1 MKKIPKDD
9 EKMICEG
16 KEDLYCHVDSHPGII
31 NVFLQNLSKN
41 EQQITL
47 YPHFHQ
53 SVIFYTEI
61 PTIKLESHQFT
72 NFQFVYS
79 SNKSLVGKIVCI
91 FHEDERE
98 LLISMNDVKISKIQN
113 RDLFFYRTYNKIYP
127 LIESRQKL
135 LHIEITPFQ
144 ITEMLAN
151 TKYKFQTL
159 NHQYQDNILTWISL
173 NPFIFIN
180 LKNQFFEVYCSKPE
194 ILDEIENLIDNFKG
208 SSDKHFKNYKYFFEL
223 GVCLSTIS
231 DYITIKWDV
240 EPTLQKLLEI
250 SRLLKNL
257 HINFPV
263 DSLFNKLKSKKS
275 LDEMSNSEINELNQ
289 SINQIYIQIRT
300 ELGEI
305 M

>member
-1 MKKIPKDD
+1 
-9 EKMICEG
+9 MIYEG
-16 KEDLYCHVDSHPGII
+16 KEDLYCHVDSYPGII

-41 EQQITL
+41 AQQITL
-47 YPHFHQ
+47 YSQFHQ

-79 SNKSLVGKIVCI
+79 SEKSLEGKILCI

-98 LLISMNDVKISKIQN
+98 LLFCMNDVKISKIQN
-113 RDLFFYRTYNKIYP
+113 RDLFLFKTYIKIYP
-127 LIESRQKL
+127 LIESRQKSL
-135 LHIEITPFQ
+135 NLEITPFQ
-144 ITEMLAN
+144 INEMLAN

-159 NHQYQDNILTWISL
+159 NHKYRDNILTWISF

-194 ILDEIENLIDNFKG
+194 ILDEIETLADNFRGNSK
-208 SSDKHFKNYKYFFEL
+208 KYYKNYKYFFEL

-240 EPTLQKLLEI
+240 EPTLQKLMEI
-250 SRLLKNL
+250 SRLLENL
-257 HINFPV
+257 NINFPV
-263 DSLFNKLKSKKS
+263 DNLFNKLKSKKS
-275 LDEMSNSEINELNQ
+275 LDEMSNSDVNELNQ
-289 SINQIYIQIRT
+289 SINQIYAQIRT

-305 M
+305 I